1 MIEVRSLRKV
11 FPANGNHTGSKNGQV
26 VAVDDLSFACDRGEV
41 FGLLGPNGAGKTT
54 TLRILST
61 ALRPTSGTIVVDG
74 VDIVN
79 DPSEVRRRI
88 GFLSGSTGLYGR
100 LTPREVATYF
110 GRLYG
115 LDDETISRRCD
126 RLFERL
132 GMIGF
137 ADRRCDTLSTGQK
150 QKASIARTILHE
162 PPIVV
167 FDEPTSGLDVMTSR
181 EIIRLIED
189 CRSDS
194 RCVVFSTH
202 LMAEASKLCDR
213 LVVIHE
219 GRLLAAGTSDE
230 ILRRTGAD
238 DLEDAFLELVEVQS

>member
-1 MIEVRSLRKV
+1 MIEVSSLRKI
-11 FPANGNHTGSKNGQV
+11 FPASRAHASSNNGHV
-26 VAVDDLSFACDRGEV
+26 VAVDELSFACERGEV

-74 VDIVN
+74 VDIVD
-79 DPSEVRRRI
+79 DPSEVRRRM

-115 LDDETISRRCD
+115 LDDGTIARRCD
-126 RLFERL
+126 GLFERL
-132 GMIGF
+132 AMTAF

-150 QKASIARTILHE
+150 QKASIVRTILHE

-181 EIIRLIED
+181 EIVRLIED
-189 CRSDS
+189 CRSEG

-202 LMAEASKLCDR
+202 VMAEASKLCDR
-213 LVVIHE
+213 LVVIHQ
-219 GRLLAAGTSDE
+219 GRLLAAGTADE
-230 ILRRTGAD
+230 ILRQTGAD
-238 DLEDAFLELVEVQS
+238 DLEEAFLELVEVRP